1 MPSPSQLFIGL
12 VAGAIGVGYFVYG
25 KREGRFVAMLSGVG
39 LCVYPYLV
47 TGTLWLCVVGGALLA
62 APFLLDF

>member
-25 KREGRFVAMLSGVG
+25 KRERRFAPMLSGVA

-47 TGTLWLCVVGGALLA
+47 SGVLWLCLIGAALLA
-62 APFLLDF
+62 APFLVDF